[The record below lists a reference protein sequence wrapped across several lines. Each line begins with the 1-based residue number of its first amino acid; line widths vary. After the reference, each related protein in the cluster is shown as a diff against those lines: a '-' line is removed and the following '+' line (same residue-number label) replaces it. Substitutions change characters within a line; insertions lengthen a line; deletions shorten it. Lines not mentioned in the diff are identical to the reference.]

1 MATVHTVNFALP
13 KHILCGRAKYGHRSS
28 RTHDLS
34 PPFRSRGGSR
44 RQIDRSRLTAPV
56 FLGYDRRSH
65 SCWDKSECRRAW
77 QHQRMSRAPGSIKV
91 AFADLMLHVMIDDG
105 TDTGIED
112 GI

>member
-1 MATVHTVNFALP
+1 MATVHIVNFALP

-56 FLGYDRRSH
+56 FLGYDRRSS
-65 SCWDKSECRRAW
+65 SCWDRSQNVGCVTRAW
-77 QHQRMSRAPGSIKV
+77 QHQSR
-91 AFADLMLHVMIDDG
+91 FAALMLHVRIDDG
-105 TDTGIED
+105 TDTGIND